1 MENLNS
7 VDFDCL
13 IVGSGPAGLTAA
25 IYQVRANLK
34 TVLIAGNRPGGQL
47 TITTKVENW
56 PGFAEGVE
64 GLSLMMEMQKQAER
78 LGTKMIYD
86 LVEDIKMN
94 SYGVW
99 ETKLQSGE
107 KLRSKVV
114 IIATGANT
122 RWLGAGEERLMG
134 RGVSGCATCD
144 GAFFKDKSVA
154 VVGGGDSAVEEAVF
168 LTRFAKKVYLI
179 HRRDSLRAK
188 AKEQERL
195 MSNPKIETIWNTQV
209 IAVYGQNKLEG
220 LKIRSINNEEKDLS
234 VDGLFVAIG
243 GDPATSFVKD
253 LLELKE
259 TGHIVVGSNP
269 EYPTMTK
276 VAGVF
281 AAGDCVDSVYKQA
294 ITSAGDGCRAA
305 LDSQRWLEENGVE
318 S

>member
-1 MENLNS
+1 MENLSS

-56 PGFAEGVE
+56 PGFSDGVN
-64 GLSLMMEMQKQAER
+64 GLDLMMEMQKQTEK
-78 LGTKMIYD
+78 LGTKIIYD
-86 LVEDIKMN
+86 LVENIKMN
-94 SYGVW
+94 PRGVW

-122 RWLGAGEERLMG
+122 RWLGVGEERLMG
-134 RGVSGCATCD
+134 NGVSGCATCD
-144 GAFFKDKSVA
+144 GAFFKDKLVA

-195 MSNPKIETIWNTQV
+195 MSNPKIEIIWNTQV
-209 IAVYGQNKLEG
+209 VAVYGQSKLEG
-220 LKIRSINNEEKDLS
+220 LKIKSIDSEEKDLPI
-234 VDGLFVAIG
+234 DGLFVAIG

-259 TGHIVVGSNP
+259 TGHIVVGSNL
-269 EYPTMTK
+269 ECPTMTN
-276 VAGVF
+276 VPGVF

-305 LDSQRWLEENGVE
+305 LDSQKWLEENSVE
-318 S
+318 G